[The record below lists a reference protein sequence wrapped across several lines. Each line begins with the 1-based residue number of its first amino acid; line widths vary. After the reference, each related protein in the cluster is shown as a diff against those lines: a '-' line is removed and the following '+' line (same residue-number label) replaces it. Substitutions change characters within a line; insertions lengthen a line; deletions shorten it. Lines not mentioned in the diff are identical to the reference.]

1 MDIKYLLALNTP
13 AFTTCIADCA
23 PSNSSPYVIGWKEFC
38 GAKLAVRRD
47 ELRSAL
53 SRMVEALPQHGI
65 ASPIIMLGGSFLREG
80 DATHPRDMDAV
91 VFYETISD
99 ERPTTL
105 SRFQRKIQGL
115 GDLDVRFMPLDL
127 AAIDVIKLAA
137 YFATLFAA
145 SKTDKRGPNGVIM
158 LDMAR

>member
-1 MDIKYLLALNTP
+1 
-13 AFTTCIADCA
+13 
-23 PSNSSPYVIGWKEFC
+23 
-38 GAKLAVRRD
+38 
-47 ELRSAL
+47 
-53 SRMVEALPQHGI
+53 
-65 ASPIIMLGGSFLREG
+65 
-80 DATHPRDMDAV
+80 MDAV